1 MPRAIGIDLGTTFS
15 CVACMKSMKSDNKVE
30 VIDNHFANKIT
41 PSVVHFGSKYTKV
54 GDEAQ
59 RERATDPRNTVSQI
73 KRFMG
78 RCATDVEITKRSY
91 PFEIVANSK
100 GDAAIRVTPLKG
112 DGSRH
117 FSPERISAYI
127 LRYLTATKDAGE
139 MAGLNVLRIINEPT
153 AAALAYGFGMNSERK
168 KTVLVYDLGGG
179 TFDVSI
185 VEIEGKRTKVLA
197 TDGLTYLGG
206 IDFDERIYEEALAR
220 FEEMGRKIT
229 EFDWTLMKEC
239 EDAKKFLSKVDI
251 SRIPT
256 MEDLIDEILLV
267 GGSTNMRHVHE
278 MLSERFPNTKI
289 REDIEPEL
297 AVAKGAAILAD
308 ALSKLYSDDSSVAS
322 EDSFVS
328 LVDVARLPFN
338 GDRCKLLIPKNTRF
352 PFTTYRYC
360 TNGFDCMEKMTIE
373 ILEGDNSPMSSTNT
387 LATVEIETNQKSK
400 RYSLIK
406 VILSI
411 DVNGILN
418 VKAIDTDTNEEVAVT
433 ITSVR

>member
-127 LRYLTATKDAGE
+127 LRYLTALARTKIDNVKDAATKDAGE

-256 MEDLIDEILLV
+256 MEGLAFLFITQHLIDEILLV

-373 ILEGDNSPMSSTNT
+373 
-387 LATVEIETNQKSK
+387 
-400 RYSLIK
+400 

-433 ITSVR
+433 ITSPATMKNIEKY